1 MIRKLL
7 SPIIFCLAAM
17 LLIGVSTTAQV
28 GIGTVSPDPGSL
40 LDIESTDK
48 GLLIPRVS
56 IANLNT
62 IAPITGGATESLLV
76 YNTNIS
82 TGKGYY
88 YWDGSQWVSLNSED
102 WKLRGNL
109 GTDQNNDF
117 VGTLDDEALTF
128 RTNNIQRFRV
138 ANDDQVLAM
147 ANGSAARP
155 FYSWNADQTMGFWR
169 SGTRQMDMVING
181 STFFNANANTGG
193 GSDLEWSFNPGGV
206 DMNLRVETD
215 NNANSLFVHG
225 EEDNVGLGTNAP
237 NSSAQLDMAA
247 INKGIL
253 INRVALTATNVASPV
268 TAPAEGLMVYNTAN
282 SSSGSTEVLPGFYYW
297 DSTKWVAMGG
307 TNGRDWSLEG
317 NAGTNAA
324 TNFLGTTDATALVLR
339 TQNLERMNISADGN
353 AAIGSAPYGNVGLR
367 VNKAGED
374 FGVLGE
380 TNSASGAA
388 LAGFESGSG
397 DGVTGQ
403 NSGMGT
409 GVFGY
414 AAQNYGVLG
423 LTPYTGGVYLTAGVV
438 GWGSGM
444 NNANGLI
451 AVTSNVATSQQSV
464 AFRAISGGTT
474 SYSPTTV
481 LNIGVNSNSPELAFY
496 GQTEGPITTYGN
508 LDAAEFTTNY
518 TGIQTD
524 PDGRDPRAYLA
535 GYRSNATTPLGS
547 GQTYYG
553 AYLYSGGVNSNAS
566 YAYAG
571 ARHNGINYKII
582 GNGIVSTIV
591 EGTQEDDKRI
601 MFAPEAPEVLFED
614 YGTGRLINGSATI
627 QIDPIFSKNIVVDQQ
642 HPLKVFIQLE
652 GDCNGVY
659 VTNKTASGFVVKE
672 LKGGNNTVDFS
683 WHIVANRKDDFA
695 RNASEGSAYSSLR
708 FPDAPSLI
716 APSGS
721 KGTQIKDDKANATL
735 ATLQSVANSSPSKG
749 N

>member
-1 MIRKLL
+1 MILKLPHLQVQALTVIILTSL
-7 SPIIFCLAAM
+7 SI
-17 LLIGVSTTAQV
+17 TAQV
-28 GIGTVSPDPGSL
+28 GVGTVSPDPGSL

-48 GLLIPRVS
+48 GILVPRVS

-76 YNTNIS
+76 YNTNTT

-88 YWDGSQWVSLNSED
+88 YWDSTQWVAMNSMD
-102 WKLRGNL
+102 WKLRGNS
-109 GTDQNNDF
+109 GTDENNDF
-117 VGTLDDEALTF
+117 VGTLDGEALTF

-138 ANDDQVLAM
+138 ANDDQVQAM

-225 EEDNVGLGTNAP
+225 EEDNIGFGTNAP

-253 INRVALTATNVASPV
+253 INRVALTATTSASPV
-268 TAPAEGLMVYNTAN
+268 TTPATGLMVYNTATA
-282 SSSGSTEVLPGFYYW
+282 SSGGTQVLPGFYYW

-307 TNGRDWSLEG
+307 TNGRDWSLDG
-317 NAGTNAA
+317 NAGTNPSS
-324 TNFLGTTDATALVLR
+324 NFLGTTDATDLVVR
-339 TQNLERMNISADGN
+339 TQNLERLRISADGN
-353 AAIGSAPYGNVGLR
+353 GALGSAPYSNVGLR
-367 VNKAGED
+367 VNKSGED
-374 FGVLGE
+374 YGILGETTSNLGAAVAGFEAGTGDGVLGQ
-380 TNSASGAA
+380 N
-388 LAGFESGSG
+388 
-397 DGVTGQ
+397 TGT
-403 NSGMGT
+403 GT

-414 AAQNYGVLG
+414 AVQNYGVLG
-423 LTPYTGGVYLTAGVV
+423 LTPYTGGMYLTAGVV
-438 GWGSGM
+438 GWGSGA
-444 NNANGLI
+444 NNANGMLS
-451 AVTSNVATSQQSV
+451 VTSNVATTQQSV
-464 AFRAISGGTT
+464 SFRAISGGTT

-496 GQTEGPITTYGN
+496 GQTEGPITSLGD

-524 PDGRDPRAYLA
+524 ADARDPRALLA
-535 GYRSNATTPLGS
+535 GRRANATTPLGTAL
-547 GQTYYG
+547 TYYG
-553 AYLYSGGVNSNAS
+553 AYLYSGGSNSNSS

-571 ARHNGINYKII
+571 ARHNNVNYKII

-591 EGTQEDDKRI
+591 DGINADDKKI

-614 YGTGRLINGSATI
+614 YGTGSLHNGTADIT
-627 QIDPIFSKNIVVDQQ
+627 IDPIFSKNIIVDAQ

-652 GDCNGVY
+652 GDCNGVF
-659 VTNKTASGFVVKE
+659 VTNKTANGFRVKE
-672 LKGGNNTVDFS
+672 LQGGTSTVAFS
-683 WHIVANRKDDFA
+683 WHIVANRKDDVST
-695 RNASEGSAYSSLR
+695 NASEGSAYSSLR
-708 FPDAPSLI
+708 FPDAPSMI
-716 APSGS
+716 VPEGKYA
-721 KGTQIKDDKANATL
+721 TTINEKDSNKKLTPFQN
-735 ATLQSVANSSPSKG
+735 
-749 N
+749 